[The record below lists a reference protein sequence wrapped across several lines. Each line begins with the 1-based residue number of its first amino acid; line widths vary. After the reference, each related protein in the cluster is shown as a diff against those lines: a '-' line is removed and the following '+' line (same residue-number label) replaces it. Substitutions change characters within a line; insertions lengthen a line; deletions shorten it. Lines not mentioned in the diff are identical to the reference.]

1 MSPARCDDRDRD
13 WYGRFISVCWAND
26 VGLNA
31 RMVATGMALV
41 YRKFRTDY
49 VTKEATAKTARAGMW
64 AGSFIAPWD
73 WRRAG

>member
-1 MSPARCDDRDRD
+1 MSPVRCDDRGRD
-13 WYGRFISVCWAND
+13 WYGRLIAVCRAND
-26 VGLNA
+26 VDLNA

-49 VTKEATAKTARAGMW
+49 VTKEATAKTARAGML

-73 WRRAG
+73 RHRG